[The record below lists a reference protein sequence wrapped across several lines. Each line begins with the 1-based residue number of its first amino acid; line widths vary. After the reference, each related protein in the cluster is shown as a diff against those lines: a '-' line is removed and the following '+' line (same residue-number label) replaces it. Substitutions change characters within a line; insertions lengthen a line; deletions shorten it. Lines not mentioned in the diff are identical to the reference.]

1 MKTKKSRVVLSSVS
15 VLLVLSL
22 LAGMT
27 MAWFTDTEKVNANF
41 TAGVLDVSV
50 KPGETDEEDL
60 TFENLRPMLYDNFY
74 KELEPNGNEK
84 WDNDVTQDNT
94 TGLEDEDYAPVPA
107 YFKPVVIK
115 NEGTLPAKVKLSL
128 EAGDGCEAG
137 EPILTEDN
145 ITIKQDP
152 EKMQD
157 CANRLAP
164 VLKVFV
170 YKLVGETWT
179 KVEDVNLN
187 TAYDEAKA
195 NPDKVTSD
203 NTAKETNNTYMTAM
217 LPAQG
222 TATYVIAGYLPET
235 VNNAYQGQHFHGK
248 LVLNAYQMDDTGAGK
263 PDEGGSSS
271 TDPEDPDRF
280 EDNVTI
286 EWHEETAEGDLVKS
300 QNETVKSDTT
310 IAAVDYPAPDGYVYS
325 PEAAEQKTDVVVDE
339 KTGEATPGKVI
350 FTVVPEEAK
359 AIEYVLYYI
368 NTVDDQLLTQTET
381 VSLEYPGE
389 YTIVAP
395 NAPASRTRATEKD
408 RISAPI
414 PAGYV
419 FDPDTQAYDVA
430 VNAEGTATPTRI
442 TFAVKPESTEPTDPD
457 PEEHPEAYQVRV
469 DFRNQETGVLLDQ
482 SYSKTYSGLTKGVHN
497 FTPVGEAQNDTE
509 VLHYVTAPEGYEYD
523 PAGQSAKFVTIPAAK
538 GPEVIEFTVKEVG
551 GEEPE
556 PEEKEVVIQW
566 WCVDP
571 SHEYNYNPDNPA
583 AHKNDHE
590 AGSANYTVTLKEG
603 ETKTISTADVGQPGG
618 RYYIDPDPQSVS
630 VTLKDGVL
638 LDTETQEP
646 ITDVRFTVRV
656 KRDADYLLGGDGS
669 SLHPFMVSDE
679 YELDRIENHM
689 SSHFRLVKDI
699 DLGAYTWTPMGIS
712 SGNADIPFRGTLEGQ
727 GHAINNLRVSLPGG
741 GVTGYAGGGV
751 FAYNKGSIKDLNIH
765 NANVT
770 IGAVA
775 GTLAGQN
782 AGTIENCHVDGTVTT
797 TGYADVNM
805 EGGTA
810 PTHRG
815 SFTGGLVGVNGGT
828 IKRCSAEVEI
838 KNTYT
843 WNNVGNGGSG
853 CIGGL
858 VGLNYHG
865 TVEES
870 WAEAALNKQY
880 YQTGTING
888 NLWFVGGLVGHNDN
902 GSVVRNC
909 WANAAPVC
917 GHGYIGGLIGYNRR
931 STVESSYG
939 CVGGWA
945 IGSGM
950 ANTAGDCIGG
960 VNGGNISHAY
970 YAYDKQSGYGT
981 RVDSLTDGQH
991 LAGFDTS
998 VWTFVEGSYP
1008 NLVFNPR

>member
-41 TAGVLDVSV
+41 TAGVLDISV
-50 KPGETDEEDL
+50 KPGETDKGDL

-84 WDNDVTQDNT
+84 WVNDVTQDNT
-94 TGLEDEDYAPVPA
+94 TGLDDEDYAPVPA

-170 YKLVGETWT
+170 YKLVDGTWT

-195 NPDKVTSD
+195 NPDKVASD

-248 LVLNAYQMDDTGAGK
+248 LVLNAYQMDDTGAGN
-263 PDEGGSSS
+263 PDQGGSSS

-280 EDNVTI
+280 NENVTI
-286 EWHEETAEGDLVKS
+286 EWREGTAEGDLVKS

-310 IAAVDYPAPDGYVYS
+310 IAAVNYDAPEGYVYS
-325 PEAAEQKTDVVVDE
+325 PEAAEQSTEVTVNDE
-339 KTGEATPGKVI
+339 TGEATPGKVI

-359 AIEYVLYYI
+359 AIEYVLYYR
-368 NTVDDQLLTQTET
+368 NTVDGQLLTQTET

-414 PAGYV
+414 PAGYM

-442 TFAVKPESTEPTDPD
+442 TFDVKPESTEPTDPD

-482 SYSKTYSGLTKGVHN
+482 SYSKTYSGLTKGVHT

-538 GPEVIEFTVKEVG
+538 GPQVIEFTVQYVGGGSTDPEEPDNPNCDRDDHIIRDAEDLYNVRLHPHCNFIFANDVDLSEAYPNWEPIGVLEQKYDPWNGTYYEPSENVFTGDMNGNGHVLTGLNVGTLKSYNGLFTYSAGTIRNLTVNDAKINAHSNSGILVGWNAGKIQNCTVSGNVTAGDSFANIWEVG
-551 GEEPE
+551 GITGWNDTTG
-556 PEEKEVVIQW
+556 VISG
-566 WCVDP
+566 CASLANV
-571 SHEYNYNPDNPA
+571 SGNPA
-583 AHKNDHE
+583 NLPVNTPVHYYYGGV
-590 AGSANYTVTLKEG
+590 AGSN
-603 ETKTISTADVGQPGG
+603 S
-618 RYYIDPDPQSVS
+618 
-630 VTLKDGVL
+630 
-638 LDTETQEP
+638 
-646 ITDVRFTVRV
+646 
-656 KRDADYLLGGDGS
+656 
-669 SLHPFMVSDE
+669 
-679 YELDRIENHM
+679 
-689 SSHFRLVKDI
+689 
-699 DLGAYTWTPMGIS
+699 
-712 SGNADIPFRGTLEGQ
+712 
-727 GHAINNLRVSLPGG
+727 
-741 GVTGYAGGGV
+741 
-751 FAYNKGSIKDLNIH
+751 
-765 NANVT
+765 
-770 IGAVA
+770 
-775 GTLAGQN
+775 
-782 AGTIENCHVDGTVTT
+782 GTVTNCYSTGTVKGARAGGLLGLNQGTISNCYT
-797 TGYADVNM
+797 TSRVYALTDSFGNVDTSTHPVIGWM
-805 EGGTA
+805 EGGTVGKE
-810 PTHRG
+810 TIFFRKGNLYRG
-815 SFTGGLVGVNGGT
+815 GRLYTGWDTDKARGQGKT
-828 IKRCSAEVEI
+828 EEEMKTAS
-838 KNTYT
+838 TYT
-843 WNNVGNGGSG
+843 DAGWDTGVWNIVD
-853 CIGGL
+853 
-858 VGLNYHG
+858 G
-865 TVEES
+865 T
-870 WAEAALNKQY
+870 
-880 YQTGTING
+880 
-888 NLWFVGGLVGHNDN
+888 
-902 GSVVRNC
+902 
-909 WANAAPVC
+909 
-917 GHGYIGGLIGYNRR
+917 
-931 STVESSYG
+931 
-939 CVGGWA
+939 
-945 IGSGM
+945 
-950 ANTAGDCIGG
+950 
-960 VNGGNISHAY
+960 
-970 YAYDKQSGYGT
+970 
-981 RVDSLTDGQH
+981 
-991 LAGFDTS
+991 
-998 VWTFVEGSYP
+998 YP
-1008 NLVFNPR
+1008 TLQ

>member
-41 TAGVLDVSV
+41 TAGVLDISV
-50 KPGETDEEDL
+50 KPGETDKGDL

-84 WDNDVTQDNT
+84 WVNDVTQDNT
-94 TGLEDEDYAPVPA
+94 TGLDDEDYAPVPA

-170 YKLVGETWT
+170 YKLVDGTWT

-195 NPDKVTSD
+195 NPDKVASD

-263 PDEGGSSS
+263 PDQGGSSS

-286 EWHEETAEGDLVKS
+286 EWREGTAEGDLVQS
-300 QNETVKSDTT
+300 QNETVKSNTT
-310 IAAVDYPAPDGYVYS
+310 IAAVNYDAPEGYVYS

-359 AIEYVLYYI
+359 AIEYVLYYR
-368 NTVDDQLLTQTET
+368 NTVDGQLLTQTET

-442 TFAVKPESTEPTDPD
+442 TFDVKPESTELRK
-457 PEEHPEAYQVRV
+457 QVS
-469 DFRNQETGVLLDQ
+469 F
-482 SYSKTYSGLTKGVHN
+482 
-497 FTPVGEAQNDTE
+497 
-509 VLHYVTAPEGYEYD
+509 
-523 PAGQSAKFVTIPAAK
+523 
-538 GPEVIEFTVKEVG
+538 
-551 GEEPE
+551 
-556 PEEKEVVIQW
+556 W
-566 WCVDP
+566 
-571 SHEYNYNPDNPA
+571 
-583 AHKNDHE
+583 
-590 AGSANYTVTLKEG
+590 
-603 ETKTISTADVGQPGG
+603 
-618 RYYIDPDPQSVS
+618 
-630 VTLKDGVL
+630 
-638 LDTETQEP
+638 
-646 ITDVRFTVRV
+646 
-656 KRDADYLLGGDGS
+656 
-669 SLHPFMVSDE
+669 
-679 YELDRIENHM
+679 
-689 SSHFRLVKDI
+689 
-699 DLGAYTWTPMGIS
+699 
-712 SGNADIPFRGTLEGQ
+712 
-727 GHAINNLRVSLPGG
+727 
-741 GVTGYAGGGV
+741 
-751 FAYNKGSIKDLNIH
+751 
-765 NANVT
+765 
-770 IGAVA
+770 IGA
-775 GTLAGQN
+775 
-782 AGTIENCHVDGTVTT
+782 IPKH
-797 TGYADVNM
+797 M
-805 EGGTA
+805 
-810 PTHRG
+810 
-815 SFTGGLVGVNGGT
+815 
-828 IKRCSAEVEI
+828 
-838 KNTYT
+838 
-843 WNNVGNGGSG
+843 
-853 CIGGL
+853 
-858 VGLNYHG
+858 
-865 TVEES
+865 
-870 WAEAALNKQY
+870 
-880 YQTGTING
+880 
-888 NLWFVGGLVGHNDN
+888 
-902 GSVVRNC
+902 VV
-909 WANAAPVC
+909 
-917 GHGYIGGLIGYNRR
+917 
-931 STVESSYG
+931 
-939 CVGGWA
+939 
-945 IGSGM
+945 
-950 ANTAGDCIGG
+950 
-960 VNGGNISHAY
+960 
-970 YAYDKQSGYGT
+970 
-981 RVDSLTDGQH
+981 
-991 LAGFDTS
+991 
-998 VWTFVEGSYP
+998 
-1008 NLVFNPR
+1008 

>member
-41 TAGVLDVSV
+41 TAGVLDISV
-50 KPGETDEEDL
+50 KPGETDKGDL

-84 WDNDVTQDNT
+84 WVNDVTQDNT
-94 TGLEDEDYAPVPA
+94 TGLDDEDYAPVPA

-195 NPDKVTSD
+195 NPDKVASD

-286 EWHEETAEGDLVKS
+286 EWREGTAEGDLVQS
-300 QNETVKSDTT
+300 QNETVKSNTT
-310 IAAVDYPAPDGYVYS
+310 IAAVNYDAPEGYVYS

-359 AIEYVLYYI
+359 AIEYVLYYR
-368 NTVDDQLLTQTET
+368 NTVDGQLLTQTET

-442 TFAVKPESTEPTDPD
+442 TFDVKPESTEPTDPD

-469 DFRNQETGVLLDQ
+469 DFRNQETGILLDR
-482 SYSKTYSGLTKGVHN
+482 SYSKTYGGLTKGVHT

-646 ITDVRFTVRV
+646 ITDVRFTVKVR
-656 KRDADYLLGGDGS
+656 RDADYLLGGDGS
-669 SLHPFMVSDE
+669 SLHPFMVSNRS
-679 YELDRIENHM
+679 ELSRIEDHM

-699 DLGAYTWTPMGIS
+699 DL
-712 SGNADIPFRGTLEGQ
+712 SGSNWMPIHTT
-727 GHAINNLRVSLPGG
+727 VSTG
-741 GVTGYAGGGV
+741 GVSTGFSGEIDGQDHTIKNMNVMLDSRTAGAGLVAYNRGGTIKNLKLTNAYVQAGAIIGTIAGQNTGLIENCSVDTYIFATSIANTNFGQGV
-751 FAYNKGSIKDLNIH
+751 FA
-765 NANVT
+765 
-770 IGAVA
+770 
-775 GTLAGQN
+775 
-782 AGTIENCHVDGTVTT
+782 
-797 TGYADVNM
+797 
-805 EGGTA
+805 GGI
-810 PTHRG
+810 
-815 SFTGGLVGVNGGT
+815 VGINGGT
-828 IKRCSAEVEI
+828 IRGCTADGELYANYSG
-838 KNTYT
+838 YT
-843 WNNVGNGGSG
+843 GDIAGCNVG
-853 CIGGL
+853 
-858 VGLNYHG
+858 
-865 TVEES
+865 
-870 WAEAALNKQY
+870 
-880 YQTGTING
+880 TI
-888 NLWFVGGLVGHNDN
+888 V
-902 GSVVRNC
+902 
-909 WANAAPVC
+909 
-917 GHGYIGGLIGYNRR
+917 
-931 STVESSYG
+931 
-939 CVGGWA
+939 
-945 IGSGM
+945 
-950 ANTAGDCIGG
+950 
-960 VNGGNISHAY
+960 
-970 YAYDKQSGYGT
+970 
-981 RVDSLTDGQH
+981 
-991 LAGFDTS
+991 
-998 VWTFVEGSYP
+998 
-1008 NLVFNPR
+1008 